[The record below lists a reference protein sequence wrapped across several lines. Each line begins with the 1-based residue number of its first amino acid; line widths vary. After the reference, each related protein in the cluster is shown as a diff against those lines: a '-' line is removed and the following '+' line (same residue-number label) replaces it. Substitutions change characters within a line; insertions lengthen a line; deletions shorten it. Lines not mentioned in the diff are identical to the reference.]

1 MGSYLIL
8 RITMRSSPPFFAALT
23 LAGIALQLPIAIR
36 AQSAAPATPRREV
49 ADTYFGDVVVDPYRW
64 MEAPTGK
71 NPAFV
76 KWLEAQNA
84 HTRAILDRIPGRA
97 ALAERIR
104 ALDDTVVSAAGVDVQ
119 GGRWFYLKT
128 EPGVEHRKLYVRDGP
143 TGKERLLVD
152 PQTLPA
158 PEGSHLAVDYLYP
171 SPNGRLLAYGLSAA
185 GSEKTVLHI
194 LDVATGRVLPDSI
207 TRAQFPELSWELD
220 GRAFFFNRLNAAG
233 DTNPSERYRN
243 SGAYRHVVGS
253 PVDQDQQLLARGIN
267 ATVTLGPDDFPT
279 IVAPPGTPYVFAMVY
294 HGVRPELSLYTTRR
308 DALKG
313 NKTQWRKVADIED
326 AVTNFAARGE
336 DLFLLTHRDAP
347 RFKIIRT
354 KSAAPDLSR
363 AETVVPPGRTVV
375 QNLGAASDALYVE
388 ELEGGLARLRR
399 IPYTGGSSEQI
410 QLPFD
415 GSIDFFVSNVR
426 RPGVIFRLQSWT
438 HSPLWYAYD
447 PVAKKVRD
455 TRLVPR
461 APIDYS
467 TMESSEVEAPSADG
481 TLIPLSIVHRRGLKL
496 DGSHPTLL
504 EAYGAYGF
512 SFDPFFRPA
521 LIAWL
526 ERGGVYAVGHVRGGG
541 EYGEEW
547 HQAGKEA
554 TKPNTIA
561 DFIAC
566 AEYLVKKGYTSPAHL
581 GGSGTSAG
589 GITIGRALTER
600 PDLFR
605 AAIPRVGVM
614 NALRAE
620 VRPGGPANIPEFGTV
635 KTEGG
640 YRALLA
646 MDAVHNVKPNTKYPA
661 VLLTAGLHD
670 SRVEPWEPGKMV
682 AALQENSVSGHPVLF
697 RVDFDAGHGM
707 GLGKSQRSAEL
718 ADIYAFL
725 FWQLGSPEF
734 QLSP

>member
-1 MGSYLIL
+1 MPTAL
-8 RITMRSSPPFFAALT
+8 PPRPVLVLAT
-23 LAGIALQLPIAIR
+23 LALLSQIAS
-36 AQSAAPATPRREV
+36 AQSIPTTPHREI

-64 MEAPTGK
+64 MEASTGK
-71 NPAFV
+71 NPEFV
-76 KWLEAQNA
+76 TWLEAQNA

-104 ALDDTVVSAAGVDVQ
+104 ALDDAIVSAAFVDVQ

-143 TGKERLLVD
+143 TGNERLLID
-152 PQTLPA
+152 PERLPA
-158 PEGSHLAVDYLYP
+158 PKGSHLAIDYLYP
-171 SPNGRLLAYGLSAA
+171 SPDGRLLAYGLSAA
-185 GSEKTVLHI
+185 GSEKTVLRI

-207 TRAQFPELSWELD
+207 TRAQFPGVTWEAT
-220 GRAFFFNRLNAAG
+220 GRAFFFNRLSAAG
-233 DTNPSERYRN
+233 DTDPAERYRN
-243 SGAYRHVVGS
+243 SRAYRHVVGR
-253 PVDQDQQLLARGIN
+253 PVDEDEELLGPGTSSDVAI
-267 ATVTLGPDDFPT
+267 GPDDFPY
-279 IVAPPGTPYVFAMVY
+279 IYALRETPYLFAWVV
-294 HGVRPELSLYTTRR
+294 HGVRPEATLYVARR
-308 DALKG
+308 DALRG
-313 NKTQWRKVADIED
+313 RDTRWRKVADVDD
-326 AVTNFAARGE
+326 AVTNFTARGE
-336 DLFLLTHRDAP
+336 DLFLLTHKDAP
-347 RFKIIRT
+347 RFKVIRT
-354 KSAAPDLSR
+354 RSSAPDLGK
-363 AETVVPPGRTVV
+363 AEVIVPAGRVVV
-375 QNLGAASDALYVE
+375 QNLGAASDALYVQ

-399 IPYTGGSSEQI
+399 IPYTGSSGERM

-415 GSIDFFVSNVR
+415 GSIDFFVTDAR
-426 RPGVIFRLQSWT
+426 RPGIIVRLQSWT
-438 HSPLWYAYD
+438 HSPLWYRYD
-447 PVAKKVRD
+447 PATKAVRD
-455 TRLVPR
+455 TRLVPS

-467 TMESSEVEAPSADG
+467 RIESIEVEAPSADG
-481 TLIPLSIVHRRGLKL
+481 TLIPLSIIHQRGIKL

-521 LIAWL
+521 LLAWL
-526 ERGGVYAVGHVRGGG
+526 EHGGVYAVAHVRGGG

-554 TKPNTIA
+554 TKPNTIK

-566 AEYLVKKGYTSPAHL
+566 AEYLVKQRYTSPVHL
-581 GGSGTSAG
+581 AGSGTSAG

-605 AAIPRVGVM
+605 AAVPRVGVM
-614 NALRAE
+614 NALRLEAS
-620 VRPGGPANIPEFGTV
+620 PTGPANIPEYGSV
-635 KTEGG
+635 KTEAG

-670 SRVEPWEPGKMV
+670 SRVEAWEPAKMT
-682 AALQENSVSGHPVLF
+682 AALQKHSVSGHPVLL

-725 FWQLGSPEF
+725 LWQLGWQQFQHSP
-734 QLSP
+734 